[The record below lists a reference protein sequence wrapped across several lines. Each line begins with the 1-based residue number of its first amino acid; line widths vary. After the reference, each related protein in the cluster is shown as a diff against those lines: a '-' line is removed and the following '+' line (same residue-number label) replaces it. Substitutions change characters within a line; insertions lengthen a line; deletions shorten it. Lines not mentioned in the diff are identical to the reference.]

1 MIDLHTHSTFSDGEL
16 IPSELARRA
25 EAAGYTALA
34 ITDHADHSNLDWIV
48 PRMVAVCGKISAAST
63 LRCLPGVELTHVHPR
78 YIDELVREARKMGA
92 LIVVVHGETLVEPV
106 LPGTNRAALEASVD
120 ILAHPGLV
128 TDEEAVLAARQGVCL
143 EITTRKGHS
152 LTNGHVVRTARKHGA
167 SLVLNTD
174 SHAPGDLVTAAMAGK
189 IARGAGLAED
199 EVATLFRNSMSLVER
214 RAG

>member
-1 MIDLHTHSTFSDGEL
+1 MIDLHTHSTFSDGQL

-25 EAAGYTALA
+25 EAAGYTTLA

-48 PRMVAVCGKISAAST
+48 PRMVAVCGKISAVST

-128 TDEEAVLAARQGVCL
+128 TDEEAALAARQGVCL

-152 LTNGHVVRTARKHGA
+152 LTNGHVARMARKHGA

-199 EVATLFRNSMSLVER
+199 EVAALFRNSMSLVER